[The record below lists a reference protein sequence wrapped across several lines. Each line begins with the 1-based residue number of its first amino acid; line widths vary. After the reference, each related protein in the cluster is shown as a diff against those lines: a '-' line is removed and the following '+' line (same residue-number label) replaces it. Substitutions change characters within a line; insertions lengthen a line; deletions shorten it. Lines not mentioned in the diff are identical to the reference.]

1 MRINHKFL
9 GHPGIKIPI
18 TLWGRFQRNHC
29 GIDDFRDRK
38 LLLLFVADLT
48 KDSQCLDTEGTLIE
62 SLQN

>member
-1 MRINHKFL
+1 MRIKHKFF
-9 GHPGIKIPI
+9 GNAGIEISI
-18 TLWGRFQRNHC
+18 TLRGRFQRNHC

-38 LLLLFVADLT
+38 TVVKKDLT